1 MKKILVIY
9 SGGMDSFTV
18 LHKAIRTGAEVHAIN
33 FNYNQRHKLEMDCAR
48 RVCLLNSIPLKV
60 VDISCLAELAVSSA
74 LTGGCDV
81 PKGHYE
87 DESMKDTVVAN
98 RNMVLL
104 SMAASF
110 ALDIGAEELW
120 YGAHSGDHAIYP
132 DCRPEFVEAMQ
143 NALAVCHYT
152 PLKLVAPYLHG
163 NKKTILLDGM
173 TMNLD
178 YYDTWTCYDPQKA
191 CGPNPEG
198 GTESSLRDVACG
210 ECGSCQE
217 RLEGFRDAGL
227 IDPLEYV

>member
-1 MKKILVIY
+1 MKKVLVIY
-9 SGGMDSFTV
+9 SGGMDSFTT
-18 LHKAIRTGAEVHAIN
+18 LHKAISIGAEVHAIN
-33 FNYNQRHKLEMDCAR
+33 FNYNQKHIVEMDCAK
-48 RVCLLNSIPLKV
+48 RVCEANNIPLKI
-60 VDISCLAELAVSSA
+60 VDISCLAELASSSA
-74 LTGGCDV
+74 LTGGCEV

-87 DESMKDTVVAN
+87 DASMKATVVAN

-104 SMAASF
+104 AMAASY
-110 ALDIGAEELW
+110 AIDIGCTQLW

-132 DCRPEFVEAMQ
+132 DCRPAFVEAMQ
-143 NALAVCHYT
+143 NV
-152 PLKLVAPYLHG
+152 LKLCDYEELELVVPYLHG
-163 NKKTILLDGM
+163 DKKTILLEGYG
-173 TMNLD
+173 MNLD